1 MFVMV
6 PLAHNNILIGTATQ
20 WNLILILILV
30 MIVALIL
37 TPSSSLLLQ
46 SLPRR
51 GNMCN
56 YFR

>member
-30 MIVALIL
+30 MIVALI
-37 TPSSSLLLQ
+37 PSSSLLLQ

-51 GNMCN
+51 GNMYN